1 VLTLTALQSFCPNAS
16 PLLEILASYPVVL
29 ALSPYP
35 FSFSFLRM
43 ALFDWL
49 SSVTQSRLGHVPSLQ
64 PVRSRI
70 LNDPYYR
77 LQSVEEIEIAAS
89 LGMTIDAN
97 QATVDDWL
105 RLPGLSIHQARALV
119 ELTQAG
125 VQLHCLEDVAAALS
139 LSVQRLKP
147 LERVLRFCYYDADSV
162 YITPAINPNTATLE
176 MLLKIPA
183 VDLYLARAI
192 VENRAIAPYRNL
204 IHLQRRLALSAD
216 LTAKLMHYLKF

>member
-1 VLTLTALQSFCPNAS
+1 
-16 PLLEILASYPVVL
+16 
-29 ALSPYP
+29 
-35 FSFSFLRM
+35 M

-49 SSVTQSRLGHVPSLQ
+49 SSVTQTRLGNLSAQ

-77 LQSVEEIEIAAS
+77 FQSAEEIAIAAS
-89 LGMTIDAN
+89 LGITIDAN

-125 VQLHCLEDVAAALS
+125 VPLHCLEDMAAALS
-139 LSVQRLKP
+139 LPVQRLKP
-147 LERVLRFCYYDADSV
+147 LERVLRFCYYDADSL
-162 YITPAINPNTATLE
+162 YIMPAVNPNTAKLE
-176 MLLKIPA
+176 MLLKIPV

-204 IHLQRRLALSAD
+204 IHLQRRLSLSAD